1 MITNLYTD
9 KAHLSDSTVT
19 SIYKSFT
26 HKMAAKTSWHRY
38 GTKLRHCHPMYN
50 KTVKMMHQF
59 CISLDTPVH
68 NLTFLQDSVY
78 QELFKSVD
86 I

>member
-1 MITNLYTD
+1 
-9 KAHLSDSTVT
+9 
-19 SIYKSFT
+19 
-26 HKMAAKTSWHRY
+26 
-38 GTKLRHCHPMYN
+38 MYN

-86 I
+86 IWPIYSKIEREELFKQNASVVTSTDLH

>member
-1 MITNLYTD
+1 
-9 KAHLSDSTVT
+9 
-19 SIYKSFT
+19 
-26 HKMAAKTSWHRY
+26 
-38 GTKLRHCHPMYN
+38 MYN

-78 QELFKSVD
+78 QDLFKSVD
-86 I
+86 IWPIYSKIERGLYDFEELFKQNASVVTSTDLH